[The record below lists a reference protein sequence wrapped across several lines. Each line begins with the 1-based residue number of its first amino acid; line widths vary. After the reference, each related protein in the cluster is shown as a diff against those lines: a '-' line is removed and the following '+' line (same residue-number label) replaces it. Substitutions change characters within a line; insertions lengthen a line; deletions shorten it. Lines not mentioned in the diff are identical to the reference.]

1 MHKGKNKYVQAH
13 SNASIVKYKLSST
26 NSQVQTLKYKLSSAK
41 SHKYKTNRHFQLQ
54 KCKSHVIHSSQNFIE
69 SPNQSKHRQQTPA

>member
-26 NSQVQTLKYKLSSAK
+26 NSQVQNL
-41 SHKYKTNRHFQLQ
+41 TNTKPTDIFNYRNANLM
-54 KCKSHVIHSSQNFIE
+54 
-69 SPNQSKHRQQTPA
+69 